1 MNFTNSELIHLISMT
16 CVGLTDSK
24 HTIKRQEKIIK
35 DHLDHK
41 DDPKI
46 IEHSKHTL
54 KLLKKN
60 HKENVFLKEKLLK
73 QYELQEGKEVFI

>member
-16 CVGLTDSK
+16 CVGLTNSK

-35 DHLDHK
+35 DHLNHK

-60 HKENVFLKEKLLK
+60 HQQIFVPLVEVKQILNFLSLR
-73 QYELQEGKEVFI
+73 I

>member
-1 MNFTNSELIHLISMT
+1 MNFTNKELIYLISMT

-24 HTIKRQEKIIK
+24 HTIKHQEKIIK
-35 DHLDHK
+35 DYQKQKADK
-41 DDPKI
+41 EI

-54 KLLKKN
+54 KLLRKN
-60 HKENVFLKEKLLK
+60 HKENVFLKEKLEK

>member
-1 MNFTNSELIHLISMT
+1 MNFTNSELVGLISMT
-16 CVGLTDSK
+16 KDRLSNSK
-24 HTIKRQEKIIK
+24 NVIKRQEKIIK
-35 DHLDHK
+35 DHLNHK

>member
-1 MNFTNSELIHLISMT
+1 MNFNNKELLHLISMT

-35 DHLDHK
+35 DHLNHK
-41 DDPKI
+41 DDLEVIK
-46 IEHSKHTL
+46 HSKHTL
-54 KLLKKN
+54 KLLRKN

>member
-1 MNFTNSELIHLISMT
+1 MNFTNQELIRLISMT

-35 DHLDHK
+35 DHLNHK

-46 IEHSKHTL
+46 IEHSKHSL

-60 HKENVFLKEKLLK
+60 HKENVLLKEKLLK

>member
-1 MNFTNSELIHLISMT
+1 MNFTTKELIHLISMT
-16 CVGLTDSK
+16 TVGLSDSK

-35 DHLDHK
+35 DHQKHK
-41 DDPKI
+41 DEKEI

-54 KLLKKN
+54 KLLRKN
-60 HKENVFLKEKLLK
+60 HKENVFLKEKLIK